1 MCSFCVRPS
10 FLETYF
16 AYIWN
21 KAVESFDES
30 IREFVIFA
38 HEVVFVSIVVT
49 CHDLVAAHVTRLDEA
64 ERVVDTQGRKHANVT
79 KVFRPL
85 HVRRRTYDGRAVPMT
100 TIGFD
105 WKMFNYDDR

>member
-1 MCSFCVRPS
+1 MCSFCFRPS

-85 HVRRRTYDGRAVPMT
+85 HVRRRNIKWNASS
-100 TIGFD
+100 
-105 WKMFNYDDR
+105 NSDDRVRLEAGQLR